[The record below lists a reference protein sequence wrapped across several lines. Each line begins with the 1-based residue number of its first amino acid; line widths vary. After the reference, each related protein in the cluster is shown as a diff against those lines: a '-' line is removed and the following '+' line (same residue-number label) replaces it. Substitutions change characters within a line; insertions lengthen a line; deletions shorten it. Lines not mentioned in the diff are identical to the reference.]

1 MRVEIKLW
9 QSKTVLVLD
18 SCGDDTAYPRAL
30 GKVLNLIAEAGIS
43 PTGPPLGCYPF
54 NDADRTTEQRFQVML
69 PVAEPI
75 EPPKPLYKD
84 RLPGGLVASLSCGP
98 GEGPRAGDYELL
110 CELIRGSGRRVVGP
124 VYEIYRPTPDNP
136 DDHCTEICLCCED
149 AAPRK

>member
-1 MRVEIKLW
+1 MRVEFKQW
-9 QSKTVLVLD
+9 QPRTVLVYD
-18 SCGDDTAYPRAL
+18 SSGDYATFPHAL
-30 GKVLNLIAEAGIS
+30 GEVLSLIAEADI
-43 PTGPPLGCYPF
+43 PPVGPPLGCYPV
-54 NDADRTTEQRFQVML
+54 NDTAKPTEQRFRVML

-75 EPPKPLYKD
+75 EPPIPLYKE

-98 GEGPRAGDYELL
+98 GEGPLEGDYELL

-149 AAPRK
+149 VAPRK